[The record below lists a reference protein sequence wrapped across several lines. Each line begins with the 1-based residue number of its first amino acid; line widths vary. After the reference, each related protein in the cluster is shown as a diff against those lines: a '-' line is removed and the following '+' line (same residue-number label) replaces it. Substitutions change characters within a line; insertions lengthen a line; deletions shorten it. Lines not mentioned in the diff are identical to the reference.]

1 MQSQFNQNSNPLAN
15 NPLANPLARS
25 NSGQI
30 TTANTLRKAG
40 TKSYNRLQETAQ
52 AMEPLVSG
60 AVGAA
65 AKAKTTLT
73 ENVFNPLG
81 AFMGQAKTQL

>member
-1 MQSQFNQNSNPLAN
+1 
-15 NPLANPLARS
+15 
-25 NSGQI
+25 
-30 TTANTLRKAG
+30 
-40 TKSYNRLQETAQ
+40 
-52 AMEPLVSG
+52 MEPLVSG

-81 AFMGQAKTQL
+81 AFMGKASTQLQAAA

>member
-1 MQSQFNQNSNPLAN
+1 MQSQFNQNA

-30 TTANTLRKAG
+30 STSNTLRQAG
-40 TKSYNRLQETAQ
+40 AKSYNRLQETAQ